1 MLLFQYHTDSSILHH
16 KTEILLH
23 NTHTHTHIY
32 IYIYICYVQTSLYRM
47 LVLENPFI

>member
-23 NTHTHTHIY
+23 NTHTH